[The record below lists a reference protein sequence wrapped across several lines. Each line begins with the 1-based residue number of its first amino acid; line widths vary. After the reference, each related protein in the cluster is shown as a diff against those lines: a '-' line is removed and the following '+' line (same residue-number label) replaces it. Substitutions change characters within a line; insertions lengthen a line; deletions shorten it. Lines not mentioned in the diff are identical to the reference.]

1 MIRRAAALALLV
13 LIVPAASGAQTVAA
27 RPRGTRVIVT
37 LRPDAT
43 LDRFAGAF
51 VYDDRLQDTA
61 RFGYHSRAVL
71 GAIMTLERRH
81 GFRATAFYSRALK
94 GFAATLPAGVLARLA
109 ADPLVL
115 AIEPDEAVSLAPLAL
130 VAGPATQVVDW
141 GIAKIGADVDSTH
154 SGDGAGAVTGVNVY
168 VIDTGVDATH
178 PDINLVNH
186 VNFVANEPDDDC
198 NGHGTAVAGI
208 IAARDNDMFTVG
220 VAPGAPVTGVKVV
233 NCAGIA
239 FPSAIIQGIDW
250 VTAHALK
257 PAVVNMSLGSLVP
270 LIAVNSAVQN
280 SAASGIFYALAA
292 GNGNPFDHHSPLNAC
307 QTSPA
312 STGFSSNEANGIVTA
327 GATDENDR
335 AASFSNAGPCVDV
348 HAPGVNVT
356 APWLMSEGGTI
367 TASGTSFAS
376 PYVAGAAA
384 LLLSRIPTA
393 PPWYIEF
400 LIKLTAVST
409 GTTASDG
416 APIRRLDV
424 RLF

>member
-1 MIRRAAALALLV
+1 
-13 LIVPAASGAQTVAA
+13 
-27 RPRGTRVIVT
+27 
-37 LRPDAT
+37 
-43 LDRFAGAF
+43 
-51 VYDDRLQDTA
+51 
-61 RFGYHSRAVL
+61 
-71 GAIMTLERRH
+71 
-81 GFRATAFYSRALK
+81 
-94 GFAATLPAGVLARLA
+94 
-109 ADPLVL
+109 
-115 AIEPDEAVSLAPLAL
+115 
-130 VAGPATQVVDW
+130 
-141 GIAKIGADVDSTH
+141 
-154 SGDGAGAVTGVNVY
+154 VY

-186 VNFVANEPDDDC
+186 VSFVANEPSDDC

-233 NCAGIA
+233 SCAGVA
-239 FPSAIIQGIDW
+239 FPSVIIQGIDW
-250 VTAHALK
+250 VTAHAVR
-257 PAVVNMSLGSLVP
+257 PAVANMSLGSLIP
-270 LIAVNSAVQN
+270 LIAVNSAVKN

-292 GNGNPFDHHSPLNAC
+292 GNGNPFDNNSPLNAC

-312 STGFSSNEANGIVTA
+312 STGFSLNGANGIVTA

-335 AASFSNAGPCVDV
+335 AASFSNDGPCVDV

-367 TASGTSFAS
+367 TGSGTSFAS

-409 GTTASDG
+409 GTTAADG
-416 APIRRLDV
+416 SPIRRLDV

>member
-1 MIRRAAALALLV
+1 MVRRAVALLLLV
-13 LIVPAASGAQTVAA
+13 LSFPAASGAQTVAA
-27 RPRGTRVIVT
+27 RPRESRVIVVF
-37 LRPDAT
+37 RPDAL

-51 VYDDRLQDTA
+51 AYDDRLQDTA

-71 GAIMTLERRH
+71 GAIMALERRH

-94 GFAATLPAGVLARLA
+94 GFAATLPAAVVAKLA

-115 AIEPDEAVSLAPLAL
+115 AIEPDEAITLAPLAAA
-130 VAGPATQVVDW
+130 AGPATQIVDW
-141 GIAKIGADVDSTH
+141 GITKIGADADSTH
-154 SGDGAGAVTGVNVY
+154 SGDGSGTVTGVNVY
-168 VIDTGVDATH
+168 VIDTGVNATH

-186 VNFVANEPDDDC
+186 VNFVANEPNADC
-198 NGHGTAVAGI
+198 NGHGTGVAGI
-208 IAARDNDMFTVG
+208 IAARDNDQFTVG

-233 NCAGIA
+233 SCAGVA

-250 VTAHALK
+250 VTASAVK
-257 PAVVNMSLGSLVP
+257 PAVANMSLGSLLP
-270 LIAVNSAVQN
+270 LVAVNQAVQG
-280 SAASGIFYALAA
+280 SAASGIFYAIAA
-292 GNGNPFDHHSPLNAC
+292 GNGNPFDNNAPLNAC
-307 QTSPA
+307 LSSPA
-312 STGFSSNEANGIVTA
+312 GAGFSSNGVNGIVTA
-327 GATDENDR
+327 GATDEDDR
-335 AASFSNAGPCVDV
+335 AASFSNYGPCVDI

-356 APWLMSEGGTI
+356 APWLMSQGGTI

-400 LIKLTAVST
+400 LLKLTAVST
-409 GTTASDG
+409 GTTAFDG
-416 APIRRLDV
+416 TPIRRLDV